1 MMVVSTQTKKVKRKK
16 YQASD
21 EALSLPTVSISEA
34 EISLNKQNAWTG
46 DVRKMVKRLPLG

>member
-1 MMVVSTQTKKVKRKK
+1 MMVVSTQTKEVKRKK